1 MPQEHE
7 ASKSALKRLTEEV
20 HLVLLT
26 RSKQHAPQTYSSC
39 MNQVNPTPRSDIAS
53 YCYLQV
59 QRLRL
64 CLQEMHPRITEIPR
78 GSEGPSRRSEEPTQG
93 PSSEAAGSPGERLG
107 KLHGTHAR
115 RVAEMEA
122 QSRALELRSEG
133 EGWGELG
140 THPVPCPLA

>member
-1 MPQEHE
+1 
-7 ASKSALKRLTEEV
+7 
-20 HLVLLT
+20 
-26 RSKQHAPQTYSSC
+26 
-39 MNQVNPTPRSDIAS
+39 MNQVNPTPRSDIAG

-122 QSRALELRSEG
+122 QSRALELRSEELNRRLRG
-133 EGWGELG
+133 LAEARGSTSRLLGLERELRELWTEAARTRGALEMLG
-140 THPVPCPLA
+140 TRIQQPQHEAG